1 MLNQWEITY
10 KEDKTKTVSQ
20 TIDRASHGIASSARS
35 RHRAPSRPGTLR
47 VHHHLTL
54 SCQSSKMRIVPFEC
68 LQAVCNPISYFV
80 FPMES
85 RLEENGYVPNY
96 R

>member
-35 RHRAPSRPGTLR
+35 RHRAPSRPGT
-47 VHHHLTL
+47 
-54 SCQSSKMRIVPFEC
+54 QSAPSSHPFMPEFQDAYC
-68 LQAVCNPISYFV
+68 AI
-80 FPMES
+80 
-85 RLEENGYVPNY
+85 
-96 R
+96 